1 MSKKYKKEKEIKV
14 EAPKLN
20 TIVRRDGSITI
31 DNNSTSR
38 RYS

>member
-1 MSKKYKKEKEIKV
+1 MSKKDKKEKEIKV